1 MIPMRRRFITT
12 VPPVAGTALSRS
24 ALLLVCAALLMM
36 LSGCALFRDYSR
48 IESVAVAQP
57 ENFIAKGDSAYER
70 GAYAEAALSYRES
83 ARRGEQTA
91 VAWFNFA
98 NAMVR
103 LDRVPDAMEAY
114 RRAVAA
120 APGFLKAHQNLAAL
134 YQIQGD
140 ISGAARH
147 YQAAA
152 RIDSA
157 DANSRFRLGEL
168 AQKAGDLAEAVSW
181 YERAIAADG
190 QDEAAHS
197 GMTQVYLL
205 TGDTAKALAL
215 LERYNANAKSPRS
228 WALILQGDLRVRK
241 GLVDPALQSYQE
253 AAAADTADIRPFLRM
268 AKALRGSES
277 IPGGRGRHRTGVA
290 NTARPRR
297 TLGRRRKPALR
308 IRRPDGRPAG
318 LRAGLQAGQFRWP
331 GRLGDAGGMARK
343 AGRTRSRRGH
353 PQCPETS
360 LSRHAAR
367 LESTA

>member
-1 MIPMRRRFITT
+1 MIPMRRHFITT

-24 ALLLVCAALLMM
+24 VLLLVRAALLMM

-48 IESVAVAQP
+48 IEPVAAVQA

-152 RIDSA
+152 RIDSS

-168 AQKAGDLAEAVSW
+168 AQKTGDLAEAVSW
-181 YERAIAADG
+181 YERAIAAGG

-215 LERYNANAKSPRS
+215 LERYNANAKTPRT

-268 AKALRGSES
+268 AKALRSSDRSLEAAVVIEQALSTRRARGELWAAAGNLRFESGDPMGARQAYARAYQLGSSDGLDGLEMLAEWHEK
-277 IPGGRGRHRTGVA
+277 RGEREAAVA
-290 NTARPRR
+290 TRN
-297 TLGRRRKPALR
+297 ALK
-308 IRRPDGRPAG
+308 
-318 LRAGLQAGQFRWP
+318 L
-331 GRLGDAGGMARK
+331 
-343 AGRTRSRRGH
+343 H
-353 PQCPETS
+353 
-360 LSRHAAR
+360 
-367 LESTA
+367 